1 MAQVITLNGVT
12 IKQPKPGDF
21 GIERYTLSTA
31 GRVASG
37 TMKLEIVAKKTKLTF
52 KYDVLKGSELKT
64 IADIVDGNTAFFDVV
79 YMDDNGEVKTITVYA
94 GALKYDNF
102 RTVQGIY
109 WTNVAFDLIQ
119 Q

>member
-1 MAQVITLNGVT
+1 MAQLIMLNGVE

-37 TMKLEIVAKKTKLTF
+37 KMMLEIVAKKTKLTF
-52 KYDVLKGSELKT
+52 KYPILKGAELKA
-64 IADIVDGNTAFFDVV
+64 IADIVDGDTAFFDAV
-79 YMDDNGEVKTITVYA
+79 YMDDNGEIKTITVYA
-94 GALKYDNF
+94 GALKYNNF
-102 RTVQGIY
+102 RSNQGIY
-109 WTNVAFDLIQ
+109 WTDVQFDLIQ

>member
-1 MAQVITLNGVT
+1 MAQLITLNGVE

-37 TMKLEIVAKKTKLTF
+37 KMMIEIVAKKTKLTF
-52 KYDVLKGSELKT
+52 KYDVLKGADLKT
-64 IADIVDGNTAFFDVV
+64 IADIVDGDTAFFDAV
-79 YMDDNGEVKTITVYA
+79 YMDDNGEIKTITVYA
-94 GALKYDNF
+94 GALKYVNF
-102 RTVQGIY
+102 RSSQGIY
-109 WTNVAFDLIQ
+109 WREISFDLIQ